1 MNIVQFEIM
10 KNNLCAV
17 SYTALELR
25 EFIEQCWTERD
36 RLCKL
41 IIDYERS
48 KIRPYHVKDA
58 GKWISGI
65 NTAISE
71 INRLKGI
78 AVRLER
84 DLKGIEYKT
93 PKRELMK

>member
-10 KNNLCAV
+10 KNNLNSV
-17 SYTALELR
+17 SYTATELR
-25 EFIEQCWTERD
+25 DFIEQCWTERG

-41 IIDYERS
+41 ISDYERS
-48 KIRPYHVKDA
+48 KIRPYHVKDV
-58 GKWISGI
+58 GKWIHGI
-65 NTAISE
+65 NTSISE

-84 DLKGIEYKT
+84 DLKGVSYEL
-93 PKRELMK
+93 PK